1 MGVYANKWRDF
12 GWNVIDADGHDI
24 GKLIS
29 ALDAAEKCKGKPTVI
44 IARTVKGKGV
54 SFIEN
59 KVEWHGIA
67 PKKDEYER
75 AIKELDE
82 ELKRIG

>member
-1 MGVYANKWRDF
+1 MEK
-12 GWNVIDADGHDI
+12 I
-24 GKLIS
+24 KEKP
-29 ALDAAEKCKGKPTVI
+29 ALI
-44 IARTVKGKGV
+44 IAHTIKGKGV

-67 PKKDEYER
+67 PKKEEYER

-82 ELKRIG
+82 VLAKL